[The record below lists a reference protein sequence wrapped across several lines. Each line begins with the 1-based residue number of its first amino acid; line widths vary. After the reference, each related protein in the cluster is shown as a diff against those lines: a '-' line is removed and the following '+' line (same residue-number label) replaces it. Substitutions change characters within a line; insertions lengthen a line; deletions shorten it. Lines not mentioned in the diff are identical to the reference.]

1 MWDQAMKN
9 ATKLHTREIGLCRL
23 DDGTVTLY
31 AETSDEVYFYPM
43 EKRQDSY
50 LLELTQ
56 YLIIKYEADTNK
68 GYLTYLLEQGVDIQK
83 ALFDKKGQLLRE
95 RVIETVGYYLRGLDF
110 PSADSI

>member
-1 MWDQAMKN
+1 MKN

-31 AETSDEVYFYPM
+31 AEAGDGDVYFYPM

-68 GYLTYLLEQGVDIQK
+68 GYLRYLQEQGTDIQK
-83 ALFDKKGQLLRE
+83 TLFDKKGQLLRE